1 MKKGLFVTL
10 LLGLIVILAACSG
23 GTNDNSSNN
32 ASENSA
38 GSNDLSISA
47 TDFEFDQEEYTV
59 QSGEEV
65 NVDLTNEEGNHGLAI
80 DDFDIDIQGDGEASF
95 TPEEP
100 GEYEIYCSVP
110 CGEGHDDMNST
121 LIVE

>member
-1 MKKGLFVTL
+1 VKKGLFVTL